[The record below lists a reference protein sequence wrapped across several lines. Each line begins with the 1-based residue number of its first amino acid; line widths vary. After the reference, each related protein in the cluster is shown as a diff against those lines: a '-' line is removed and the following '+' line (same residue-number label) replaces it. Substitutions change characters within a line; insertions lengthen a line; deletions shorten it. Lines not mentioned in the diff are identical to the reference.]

1 MISLHTSPL
10 ATPGVGDAGGLNV
23 YVAELAKRLG
33 NAGSASTSSP
43 DGGDAGVP
51 DVVHI
56 NEYARVIQL
65 TAGPVADVA
74 KEELPDY
81 LDDFAAALEPYV
93 GDHQVLHSH
102 YWLSGMVAR
111 TLRNGTGSRWCTPCT
126 RWPG

>member
-33 NAGSASTSSP
+33 ERGLGVDVFTRR
-43 DGGDAGVP
+43 GDAEVP

-65 TAGPVADVA
+65 TAGPGGRRRQGGSTGV
-74 KEELPDY
+74 P
-81 LDDFAAALEPYV
+81 
-93 GDHQVLHSH
+93 
-102 YWLSGMVAR
+102 R
-111 TLRNGTGSRWCTPCT
+111 RLRRRDGTVR
-126 RWPG
+126 R